1 MSVFRHLTEKPWL
14 APSTVAGLAPA
25 GGAVPSRR
33 APDVGLNFFFAVVSV
48 LFFML
53 IVAYAGRMAFEDWRP
68 APPPS
73 LLWQNTIVLILAS
86 VAMEWARYSAV
97 RDRLDGVKLGL
108 FAGGILTAAF
118 MTGQVIAWRE
128 LNAMTAFDATNPA
141 VAFFYMITGLHA
153 AHIAG
158 GLVAWVRV
166 LNRLWRGAETGA
178 IRHGVELCTRYWHFL
193 LIVWLVLFGLL
204 FSGNDNLNILLTICG
219 IR

>member
-1 MSVFRHLTEKPWL
+1 MYRGE
-14 APSTVAGLAPA
+14 TVATPFSRLRGEPVSEREIESALLTLQEFPGLTVFGTFRA
-25 GGAVPSRR
+25 GTQLGQTDLLVRVT
-33 APDVGLNFFFAVVSV
+33 D
-48 LFFML
+48 
-53 IVAYAGRMAFEDWRP
+53 EDRF
-68 APPPS
+68 S
-73 LLWQNTIVLILAS
+73 IT
-86 VAMEWARYSAV
+86 
-97 RDRLDGVKLGL
+97 
-108 FAGGILTAAF
+108 
-118 MTGQVIAWRE
+118 
-128 LNAMTAFDATNPA
+128 PA

-166 LNRLWRGAETGA
+166 LNRLWRGAGTEA